1 MKPASRHMPR
11 IEHPSATPASRWLGY
26 LFVAGLVGGFL
37 WALWAHPA
45 VVGTLVALA
54 MGGEAVSR
62 AREKK
67 HFARLLQ
74 TRSEA
79 SICHFARSIDCRHV
93 DTWVVRAVY
102 EELQACLAHHR
113 ARFPL
118 RVTDRLGADLQI
130 DGDDLDLSLM
140 PDIAQRTG
148 RNLSSTQANP
158 FFGKVTTVG
167 DLVNFFNAQPRLAVV

>member
-11 IEHPSATPASRWLGY
+11 IKHPSATLASRWLGY
-26 LFVAGLVGGFL
+26 LLVAGLAGGFL

-45 VVGTLVALA
+45 VVGALGALA
-54 MGGEAVSR
+54 MGGEAVYR

-74 TRSEA
+74 TRSEE
-79 SICHFARSIDCRHV
+79 SICHFARSIDCRDV

-102 EELQACLAHHR
+102 EELQTCLAHHR
-113 ARFPL
+113 AQFPV
-118 RVTDRLGADLQI
+118 RMTDRLRKDLQI
-130 DGDDLDLSLM
+130 DGDELDLSLV

-148 RNLSSTQANP
+148 RDLSSTQANP

-167 DLVNFFNAQPRLAVV
+167 DLVNFFNAQPRLAVA

>member
-11 IEHPSATPASRWLGY
+11 IEHPSASPAARWLGY

-37 WALWAHPA
+37 GALWAHPA
-45 VVGTLVALA
+45 VVGALVALA

-102 EELQACLAHHR
+102 DELQACLAHHR

-130 DGDDLDLSLM
+130 DGDELDLSLV

-148 RNLSSTQANP
+148 RDLSSTQANP

-167 DLVNFFNAQPRLAVV
+167 DLVKFFNAQPRPAVV

>member
-11 IEHPSATPASRWLGY
+11 IKKPSATLASRWLGY
-26 LFVAGLVGGFL
+26 LLLAGLAGGFL
-37 WALWAHPA
+37 WALWAHPV
-45 VVGTLVALA
+45 VVGALVALA

-74 TRSEA
+74 TRSEE
-79 SICHFARSIDCRHV
+79 SICHFARSIDCRDV

-113 ARFPL
+113 AQFPL
-118 RVTDRLGADLQI
+118 RVTDRLGANLQI
-130 DGDDLDLSLM
+130 DGDELDLSLV

-148 RNLSSTQANP
+148 RDLSSTQANP

-167 DLVNFFNAQPRLAVV
+167 DLVNFFNAQPRWAVA

>member
-1 MKPASRHMPR
+1 MLFNSFIFAAFLPLVFALYWGVFRGVR
-11 IEHPSATPASRWLGY
+11 ARNLLLITAGFVFYGWWDWRFLLLLLATSLTDYG
-26 LFVAGLVGGFL
+26 
-37 WALWAHPA
+37 
-45 VVGTLVALA
+45 VALA

-130 DGDDLDLSLM
+130 DGDELDLD
-140 PDIAQRTG
+140 G
-148 RNLSSTQANP
+148 
-158 FFGKVTTVG
+158 
-167 DLVNFFNAQPRLAVV
+167 RLAR

>member
-11 IEHPSATPASRWLGY
+11 IKHPSATPASRWLGY

-45 VVGTLVALA
+45 VVGALVALA
-54 MGGEAVSR
+54 MGGEAMSR

-67 HFARLLQ
+67 HFARLLHA
-74 TRSEA
+74 RPEE
-79 SICHFARSIDCRHV
+79 SICDFARSIDCRDV

-113 ARFPL
+113 ERFPL

-130 DGDDLDLSLM
+130 DGDELDLSLV
-140 PDIAQRTG
+140 PDIARRTG
-148 RNLSSTQANP
+148 RDLSSTQANP
-158 FFGKVTTVG
+158 LFEKVTTVG
-167 DLVNFFNAQPRLAVV
+167 DLVNFFNAQPRVAAA

>member
-11 IEHPSATPASRWLGY
+11 IEHPSASPAARWLGY

-37 WALWAHPA
+37 GALWAHPA
-45 VVGTLVALA
+45 VVGALVALV

-102 EELQACLAHHR
+102 DELQACLAHHR

-130 DGDDLDLSLM
+130 DGDELDLSLV

-148 RNLSSTQANP
+148 RDLSSTQANP

-167 DLVNFFNAQPRLAVV
+167 DLVNFFNAQPRPAVV